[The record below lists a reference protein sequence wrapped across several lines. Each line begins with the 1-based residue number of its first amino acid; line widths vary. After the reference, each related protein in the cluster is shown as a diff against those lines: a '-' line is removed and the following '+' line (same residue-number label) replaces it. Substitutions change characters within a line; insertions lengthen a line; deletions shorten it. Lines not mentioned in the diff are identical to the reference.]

1 MIHKLNK
8 LGDTDNTWSNLKMI
22 GISTEEHY
30 QWLWEVYLHY
40 GEVKRIL
47 SSKRAVGMF
56 GGREAGWTSVGY
68 TPPEIE
74 GYVRDLGKMI
84 GQLYISTKDIENP
97 HISDVS

>member
-8 LGDTDNTWSNLKMI
+8 LGDTDNNWSNLKMV

-30 QWLWEVYLHY
+30 QWLWEVYLQY

-47 SSKRAVGMF
+47 SSKRAVGKY
-56 GGREAGWTSVGY
+56 GGREAAWNSIGY

-74 GYVRDLGKMI
+74 EYVRNLGKMI
-84 GQLYISTKDIENP
+84 GQLYISTKDIEYQ
-97 HISDVS
+97 HISDIS

>member
-8 LGDTDNTWSNLKMI
+8 LAETDNNWSNLKMI

-47 SSKRAVGMF
+47 SSKRAVGIF
-56 GGREAGWTSVGY
+56 GGREASWGSIGY

-74 GYVRDLGKMI
+74 VYVSNLGKMI
-84 GQLYISTKDIENP
+84 GQLYIPTKDIENQ
-97 HISDVS
+97 HISDIS

>member
-8 LGDTDNTWSNLKMI
+8 LAETDNNWSNLKMI

-47 SSKRAVGMF
+47 SSKRAVGIF
-56 GGREAGWTSVGY
+56 GGREAAWGYIGY

-74 GYVRDLGKMI
+74 VYVSNLGKMI
-84 GQLYISTKDIENP
+84 GQLYIPTKEIENQ
-97 HISDVS
+97 HISDIS